1 MTKRVS
7 TLSALVLGVA
17 ALCQADARV
26 ERKTTVKFGGAIGG
40 VLNRLGGKATKEGVV
55 ETTTVKGMRRASL
68 SASAGEI
75 VDLREE
81 KIYQRDLD
89 DKTYTVVTFAELRR
103 QAEGA
108 RNSGSD
114 SDGGD
119 TATREESRPAD
130 KRQEKAPE
138 YEVDF
143 DVDETGARE
152 NINGFD
158 TRQVVWTLSVR
169 PKGQTLEAGGG
180 VVLLADMWM
189 GPRIAAV
196 KEVEDFEV
204 RYGQKLYG
212 TTVSAAD
219 MRQMAAVMAANP
231 AMGTAMKKLQ
241 EKRVNTDGT
250 AIRATL
256 TFDAVAPPGQAGAEA
271 EENRPSPARAI
282 GGLMG
287 RLKRKKDD
295 DAAPAASATNAN
307 RKTVFTSTTE
317 IVKATGTAAPAEVA
331 IPAGFK
337 PKG

>member
-1 MTKRVS
+1 
-7 TLSALVLGVA
+7 
-17 ALCQADARV
+17 V

-55 ETTTVKGMRRASL
+55 ETTTVKGSRRASL
-68 SASAGEI
+68 SANAGEI
-75 VDLREE
+75 VDLGEE
-81 KIYQRDLD
+81 KIYQLDLA
-89 DKTYTVVTFAELRR
+89 DKSYRVVTFAELRR
-103 QAEGA
+103 QAEEA
-108 RNSGSD
+108 SQSAGSD
-114 SDGGD
+114 DDGGRD
-119 TATREESRPAD
+119 TSTREER
-130 KRQEKAPE
+130 RQPEAQKEKPPE

-143 DVDETGARE
+143 DVNETGARE

-158 TRQVVWTLSVR
+158 TRQVVWTLTVR
-169 PKGQTLEAGGG
+169 PKGKTLEEGGG

-219 MRQMAAVMAANP
+219 MRSMAAVMAANP

-241 EKRVNTDGT
+241 EKRVNADGT

-256 TFDAVAPPGQAGAEA
+256 TFDAVGVPGQQGAESG
-271 EENRPSPARAI
+271 EDRPNPAKAL

-287 RLKRKKDD
+287 RLKKKKDD
-295 DAAPAASATNAN
+295 EPPAGAGGAAKNPN

-317 IVKATGTAAPAEVA
+317 IVKAAGTASPSEVA

>member
-1 MTKRVS
+1 
-7 TLSALVLGVA
+7 
-17 ALCQADARV
+17 
-26 ERKTTVKFGGAIGG
+26 

-68 SASAGEI
+68 SANAGEI

-81 KIYQRDLD
+81 KIYQLDLD
-89 DKTYTVVTFAELRR
+89 DKTYTVTTFAELRR
-103 QAEGA
+103 KAEEG
-108 RNSGSD
+108 RGDGSD
-114 SDGGD
+114 GDGRRD
-119 TATREESRPAD
+119 TSTRNESRPAD
-130 KRQEKAPE
+130 SRQEKAPE

-143 DVDETGARE
+143 DVNETGARE

-158 TRQVVWTLSVR
+158 TRQVVWTLTVR

-180 VVLLADMWM
+180 VVLLADMWL

-212 TTVSAAD
+212 SLVSATD
-219 MRQMAAVMAANP
+219 MKQMSAVMAANP

-271 EENRPSPARAI
+271 EENRPSPGRAL

-287 RLKRKKDD
+287 RLKKKKDD
-295 DAAPAASATNAN
+295 DAAPAGAEARSKN

-317 IVKATGTAAPAEVA
+317 IVKAAGTAAATEVA

-337 PKG
+337 PKS